1 VSASPLSGSGRFRP
15 DPDVASGRAA
25 RRGRG
30 CVQEAGDRGDAVA
43 VATHEIGSLREASPF
58 SGPKLEEKRAN
69 SPVTAGASD
78 AQAIHGIPDS
88 PTPRFAG

>member
-30 CVQEAGDRGDAVA
+30 CVQKPVTAAMRSPSRRTKSVPF
-43 VATHEIGSLREASPF
+43 ATASPF
-58 SGPKLEEKRAN
+58 SGPKLQEKRAN
-69 SPVTAGASD
+69 SP
-78 AQAIHGIPDS
+78 
-88 PTPRFAG
+88 

>member
-1 VSASPLSGSGRFRP
+1 MSASPLSGSGRFRP

-43 VATHEIGSLREASPF
+43 VATHEIGSLRDGLPIFRTEAP
-58 SGPKLEEKRAN
+58 GEAGELA
-69 SPVTAGASD
+69 VTVGASD
-78 AQAIHGIPDS
+78 
-88 PTPRFAG
+88 RR